1 MICANCGAELLPG
14 AMFCGECG
22 YSVAPRRIPASG
34 SFAPEPPVVG
44 KVPPQRPIPP
54 VRPPAPPAEPT
65 PSAEPTPTAE
75 PVEAPTPPTPPAP
88 NPSALGETSVLAIP
102 PIPSIPSIPPIPPI
116 PPVPSSLPA
125 ATQPR
130 ADVPVF
136 HAPAPVPPPAAPVA
150 PERFVLQFST
160 GESVTVTG
168 TGIVGRNPSAEPGE
182 YVDHLVTVV
191 DYDKSVSKRHLDFGQ
206 ENGRFWVSDRFSAN
220 GTTVREPDRD
230 PRRCAPGVRVH
241 VARGSRVDMGEQF
254 FIIS

>member
-34 SFAPEPPVVG
+34 SLAPEPPVVG

-54 VRPPAPPAEPT
+54 VRPPAPPAPPT
-65 PSAEPTPTAE
+65 PPAE
-75 PVEAPTPPTPPAP
+75 PVEAPAPPAPPTSPIPPTPPASPAP

-102 PIPSIPSIPPIPPI
+102 PIASIPPI
-116 PPVPSSLPA
+116 PPVPSSLPS

-168 TGIVGRNPSAEPGE
+168 TGIVWRNPSAEPGE